1 MARVSAIFKK
11 GNKKLASNYRP
22 VSITSIVCRTF
33 EKIIRDHIVSFL
45 QLLNV
50 LNDWTQSTDCVYMDY
65 QKAFDKVP
73 HGRLLAKLEAYNL
86 SSEVINWIKEY
97 LTGRSQCV
105 EVNGK
110 ASEWLPVTSG
120 IPQGSVL
127 CPLLFL
133 IYVNDLPDDIN
144 SDVYMYADDTKLY
157 REIKTIEDQRIL
169 QKDLDTLTKWSEI
182 CLRGFFFKIIFIQ
195 KLVYFLF
202 KQVL

>member
-1 MARVSAIFKK
+1 M
-11 GNKKLASNYRP
+11 
-22 VSITSIVCRTF
+22 
-33 EKIIRDHIVSFL
+33 
-45 QLLNV
+45 
-50 LNDWTQSTDCVYMDY
+50 
-65 QKAFDKVP
+65 P

-127 CPLLFL
+127 GPLLFL
-133 IYVNDLPDDIN
+133 IYINDLPDDIN

-182 CLRGFFFKIIFIQ
+182 WLLNPCSAEYLRLFFARQLNI
-195 KLVYFLF
+195 
-202 KQVL
+202 